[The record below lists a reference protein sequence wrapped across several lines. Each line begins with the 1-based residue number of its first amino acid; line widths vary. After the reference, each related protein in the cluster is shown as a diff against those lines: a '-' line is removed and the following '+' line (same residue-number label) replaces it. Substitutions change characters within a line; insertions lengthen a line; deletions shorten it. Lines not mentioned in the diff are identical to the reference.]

1 MSSITVNLSF
11 HRDFLQQIDAMAKAE
26 SRSRS
31 EFIRQAVRSYM
42 NEYRDQQWVN
52 DRVSCVSR
60 VKGAVRDRAVRDR
73 TAEPAVPYTASETEK
88 GYTYAD
94 YLGWPEDERWE
105 IIGGV
110 PYNMSPAP
118 SYDHQSISAALT
130 SLFYF
135 FMKGKP
141 CKVLAAPFDL
151 RIPPWPDAPDEEI
164 RDVVQPDLLVVCDRN
179 KLDKRGC
186 KGSPDL
192 VAEILSPATSLKDVT
207 AKFDLYERIGVREYW
222 VIRPDEHSVT
232 VFLPGSDQRF
242 DRTRIYKGGDSVPVE
257 IFNGNLVIDLAEI
270 FA

>member
-42 NEYRDQQWVN
+42 NESRDQQWVN
-52 DRVSCVSR
+52 DRVNR
-60 VKGAVRDRAVRDR
+60 MKGAVRDRV
-73 TAEPAVPYTASETEK
+73 AEPAVPYHASGTEK
-88 GYTYAD
+88 RYTYAD

-105 IIGGV
+105 IIDGI

-135 FMKGKP
+135 YLKGKP

-151 RIPPWPDAPDEEI
+151 RNPPWPDAPDEEI
-164 RDVVQPDLLVVCDRN
+164 RDVVQPDLLVVCDRS

-192 VAEILSPATSLKDVT
+192 VAEILSPLTSQKDVT
-207 AKFDLYERIGVREYW
+207 AKFDLYERIGIREYW
-222 VIRPDEHSVT
+222 VIRPDERSVT
-232 VFLPGSDQRF
+232 VFLPGSNQRF

-257 IFNGNLVIDLAEI
+257 IFNGDLVIDLAEI